1 MSSEFTKREV
11 NVNIGESMEYQRVMS
26 DNKDSTIAKKEEGSV
41 PSEML
46 PQSID
51 HTEFKHG
58 SPKMTQQKPRFQHAS
73 EQIWE

>member
-1 MSSEFTKREV
+1 VSSEFTKREV

-46 PQSID
+46 P
-51 HTEFKHG
+51 
-58 SPKMTQQKPRFQHAS
+58 
-73 EQIWE
+73 